1 MMELLNE
8 NREVE
13 MKEKTMTVDTSS
25 IDNERKRGILLIDIN
40 HEKMQV
46 QYRII
51 EIVLVLFL

>member
-1 MMELLNE
+1 MELLNE

>member
-46 QYRII
+46 HRII